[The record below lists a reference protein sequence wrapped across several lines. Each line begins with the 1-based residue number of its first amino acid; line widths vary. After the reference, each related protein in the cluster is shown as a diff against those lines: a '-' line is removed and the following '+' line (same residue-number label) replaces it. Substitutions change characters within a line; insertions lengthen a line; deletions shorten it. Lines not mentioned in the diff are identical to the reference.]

1 MPRCNVIPRDY
12 VSQDR
17 LESICFGVATYE
29 TKRIDKHTEKL
40 LNQNRR
46 CPHAGRLA
54 AHNRHVDETRDAP
67 LLSDWNEARPI
78 RRGGHPNNLANFVS
92 GWLPVQSY
100 GLAIKSRL
108 ALSSGRAPSGIET
121 DEHKHT
127 QVHAESKPKLRSAAS
142 TSAARFHRRGLLTR
156 WIDFLS
162 RCHRAG
168 AGVNPSRGLL

>member
-29 TKRIDKHTEKL
+29 TKRIEKRIEKL

-100 GLAIKSRL
+100 GLAIKKPPGVVFRTC
-108 ALSSGRAPSGIET
+108 AKRHRTYGPRYINRRPRASLF
-121 DEHKHT
+121 
-127 QVHAESKPKLRSAAS
+127 Q
-142 TSAARFHRRGLLTR
+142 
-156 WIDFLS
+156 
-162 RCHRAG
+162 
-168 AGVNPSRGLL
+168 